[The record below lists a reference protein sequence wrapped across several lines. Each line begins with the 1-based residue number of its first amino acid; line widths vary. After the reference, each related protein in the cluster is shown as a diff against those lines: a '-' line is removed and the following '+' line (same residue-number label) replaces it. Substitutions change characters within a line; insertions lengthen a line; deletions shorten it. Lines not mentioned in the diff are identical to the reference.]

1 MNYVI
6 IEVANTHGG
15 NLDYLNNLIDE
26 YDEYKD
32 GFGIKFQP
40 LHPDELATPD
50 FQWYS
55 VYQKLHFGID
65 IWKAIIDKAAF
76 TKEVWID
83 VFDSYGV
90 KVVEDNIEKICGI
103 KLQVSVLY
111 NSNIFNLL
119 SRLNIT
125 NKKLIINVAA
135 LSISEIKFFLDKIE
149 TKLSPKEIFI
159 EVGFQGYPTE
169 LVDSGI
175 SKIDLI
181 KKRFDKKIVFADHI
195 DKNDP
200 FAIWMPVLAIASGAD
215 IIEKHVMSSNSET
228 EFDFYSSLNK
238 NQFSQMISAINTYA
252 KLICAPFINQRE
264 ITYLSNTIMKPLL
277 KKAKIVGDSICLTS
291 DFDFKRS
298 SKNGLN
304 SKEILSLSSTFHI
317 LSKNKVQGE
326 TLEKEDFKK
335 ANIAVI
341 IACRLKSTR
350 LKDKALQKI
359 GDLTSVEYCIKNAC
373 KLRNVNNV
381 VLATSD
387 LPADNILK
395 NYTYR
400 ENVLFHQGHPEDV
413 IQRYLDVTEQLKID
427 VVIRVTADM
436 PFIDDEICSILL
448 KEHFESGADYTTAK
462 LAAVGTN
469 LEIINT
475 TALKKVKNFFPS
487 ADYSEYMTWYF
498 QNNPEHFKLNF
509 VELPENL
516 VRNYRLTLD
525 YQEDLDLFIAIQ
537 KHIDETKKPNNI
549 KTIFEFLDANPDIAA
564 INGHIQLKYK
574 SDRDLIALLDKETK
588 IK

>member
-15 NLDYLNNLIDE
+15 NIDYLSKLIDE
-26 YDEYKD
+26 YEDCKD

-40 LHPDELATPD
+40 LHPDELSTPD
-50 FQWYS
+50 FQWYP
-55 VYQKLHFGID
+55 VYQKLHFETD
-65 IWKAIIDKAAF
+65 IWKAIIDKSAS

-90 KVVEDNIEKICGI
+90 RVVEENIDKICGV

-111 NSNIFNLL
+111 NFKIIDLL
-119 SRLNIT
+119 SQLNLK

-135 LSISEIKFFLDKIE
+135 LSIDEIDFFLNKIE
-149 TKLSPKEIFI
+149 NSLAPGEIFI

-169 LVDSGI
+169 LMDSGI
-175 SKIDLI
+175 SKIKQI
-181 KKRFDKKIVFADHI
+181 KEQFHKKIVFADHI
-195 DKNDP
+195 DKNDA
-200 FAIWMPVLAIASGAD
+200 FAVWMPVLAIASGAD
-215 IIEKHVMSSNSET
+215 IVEKHVMLSNSET
-228 EFDFYSSLNK
+228 EYDYYSSLNK
-238 NQFSQMISAINTYA
+238 NQFSQMVSIIEDYT
-252 KLICAPFINQRE
+252 KLVRAPFINQRE
-264 ITYLSNTIMKPLL
+264 VTYLSSTIMKPLL
-277 KKAKIVGDSICLTS
+277 KRGKIAGDSISLMN

-298 SKNGLN
+298 GKNGLN
-304 SKEILSLSSTFHI
+304 SKEILNLSSTFHL
-317 LSKNKVQGE
+317 LSKSKLQGE

-350 LKDKALQKI
+350 LKDKALLKI
-359 GDLTSVEYCIKNAC
+359 GNLTSVEYCIKNAC
-373 KLRNVNNV
+373 KLSNVNHI

-387 LPADNILK
+387 LPADDILK
-395 NYTYR
+395 DYTYS
-400 ENVLFHQGHPEDV
+400 ENVIFHQGHPEDV
-413 IQRYLDVTEQLKID
+413 IQRYLDVINQLKLD

-462 LAAVGTN
+462 NAAVGTN

-475 TALKKVKNFFPS
+475 TALKRVKQYFPL

-509 VELPENL
+509 VDLPTRF
-516 VRNYRLTLD
+516 VRDYRLTLD
-525 YQEDLDLFIAIQ
+525 HEEDLQMFNM
-537 KHIDETKKPNNI
+537 IDGKLEPGFGINDMYKL
-549 KTIFEFLDANPDIAA
+549 LDENPDIVA
-564 INGHIQLKYK
+564 INSHITLKYK
-574 SDRDLIALLDKETK
+574 TDNELIKALNEKTK

>member
-15 NLDYLNNLIDE
+15 DVDYLYKLIEE
-26 YDEYKD
+26 YEDCKD

-50 FQWYS
+50 FQWYP
-55 VYQKLHFGID
+55 VYQKLHFESQTWQSVIS
-65 IWKAIIDKAAF
+65 KSAT
-76 TKEVWID
+76 TKDVWID

-90 KVVEDNIEKICGI
+90 RVITENIDKIYGI

-111 NSNIFNLL
+111 NFKIIALL
-119 SRLNIT
+119 SQLDLS

-135 LSISEIKFFLDKIE
+135 LSIEEIDFFLNKIE
-149 TKLSPKEIFI
+149 ISLAPEEVFI

-169 LVDSGI
+169 LIDSGI
-175 SKIDLI
+175 SKIEQI

-195 DKNDP
+195 DKNDV
-200 FAIWMPVLAIASGAD
+200 FATWMPVLAIASGAD
-215 IIEKHVMSSNSET
+215 IIEKHVMLSNAET
-228 EFDFYSSLNK
+228 EYDHYSSLVK
-238 NQFSQMISAINTYA
+238 DQFSQMIYAIKEYTKLINT
-252 KLICAPFINQRE
+252 PFINQRE
-264 ITYLSNTIMKPLL
+264 TAYLSNTIMKPLL
-277 KKAKIVGDSICLTS
+277 KKEKKAGESVDLMN

-298 SKNGLN
+298 GRNGLN
-304 SKEILSLSSTFHI
+304 SKEILNLSSTFH
-317 LSKNKVQGE
+317 LLNKSKLQGE

-350 LKDKALQKI
+350 LKDKALLKI
-359 GDLTSVEYCIKNAC
+359 GGLTSVEYCIKNAC
-373 KLRNVNNV
+373 KLSNVNHI

-387 LPADNILK
+387 LPADEILK
-395 NYTYR
+395 DYTYS
-400 ENVLFHQGHPEDV
+400 ENVIFHKGHPEDV
-413 IQRYLDVTEQLKID
+413 IQRYLDVINQLKID

-436 PFIDDEICSILL
+436 PFIDNEICAILL

-462 LAAVGTN
+462 NAAVGTN

-475 TALKKVKNFFPS
+475 TALKKVKQYFPL

-509 VELPENL
+509 VDLPTSL
-516 VRNYRLTLD
+516 VRDYRLTLD
-525 YQEDLDLFIAIQ
+525 HEEDLQMFNMINGKLEPGFGINDIYKL
-537 KHIDETKKPNNI
+537 
-549 KTIFEFLDANPDIAA
+549 LDGNPDIAA
-564 INGHIQLKYK
+564 INSHITLKYK
-574 SDRDLIALLDKETK
+574 TDNELINTLNEKTK